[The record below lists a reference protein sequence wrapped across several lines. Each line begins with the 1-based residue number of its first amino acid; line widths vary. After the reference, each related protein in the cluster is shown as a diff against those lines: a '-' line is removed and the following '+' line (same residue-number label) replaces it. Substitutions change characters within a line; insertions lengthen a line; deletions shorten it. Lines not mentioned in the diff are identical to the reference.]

1 MYENLADKLKSARIR
16 SGYRLAQVTELVGI
30 SYAVLAHYEVGER
43 IPSLTVLAKLAKLYK
58 ISTDYLLD
66 ITPPAGNLITLDGLN
81 EKQKQ
86 IIKDTISSFRNTKSL

>member
-1 MYENLADKLKSARIR
+1 MYENLADKLKSARIN
-16 SGYRLAQVTELVGI
+16 SGYSRTQVAELVGI

-66 ITPPAGNLITLDGLN
+66 ITPPTGNLITLDGLN